1 MSFVWPVMLVLLA
14 LVPVA
19 VVAYRRALRRRK
31 ELTARHGALAL
42 VQAGGR
48 QPGARRH
55 IPPALFLAGLTILII
70 ALARPQTTVS
80 LPRLEGTVVLAFDVS
95 GSMAANDLQ
104 PTRMEAA
111 KAAAR
116 AFVERPP
123 SSVRIG
129 VVAFSDGGLA
139 VQPPTNDRDL
149 VLAAIDR
156 LAPERGT
163 SIGQGIL
170 AALDALVAE
179 DAAPLLYS
187 DLTPTPAATAAP
199 APAGSASSEAIVLL
213 TDGENTAA
221 PNPLAVAQLAA
232 ERGVR
237 IYTVGIGSPE
247 GTTLNIEG
255 FNVFTQLDEAMLRQ
269 IAELTEGGYYGAAD
283 PEELRAI
290 YDTLDLQLVVR
301 SETTEVTALF
311 SGLGMLALLS
321 GALLSL
327 IWFGRVP

>member
-42 VQAGGR
+42 PQAGGR

-55 IPPALFLAGLTILII
+55 IPPVLFLVGLTILIF

-116 AFVERPP
+116 AFVERQP

-149 VLAAIDR
+149 VLASIDR

-187 DLTPTPAATAAP
+187 DLTPTPAATATP
-199 APAGSASSEAIVLL
+199 VPAGSTTSEAIVLL

-221 PNPLAVAQLAA
+221 PNPLAVARLAA

-247 GTTLNIEG
+247 GTTLNVEG
-255 FNVFTQLDEAMLRQ
+255 FNVFTQLDEGMLRQ

-321 GALLSL
+321 GGLLSL